1 MEMHEVFLGALPRA
15 PAMMAAVEAGL
26 HVALVAFA
34 SSPDV
39 RIRLH
44 TKESGEGRG
53 FGFAWLPDATTA
65 RRLVEATEIYFT
77 VDGVAHRC
85 GIRAAR
91 GRPAE
96 EPQRPP
102 PSSSDPGQLGL
113 RVTFLA
119 LSQRIDC
126 ALVVASFN
134 AWNERLRRFGI
145 GLELQRFFVMEC
157 VFFNCLDML

>member
-1 MEMHEVFLGALPRA
+1 MHEVFLGALPRA
-15 PAMMAAVEAGL
+15 PAGMPAVEAGL
-26 HVALVAFA
+26 HDALVAFA

-53 FGFAWLPDATTA
+53 FGFAWLPDAETQ
-65 RRLVEATEIYFT
+65 RRLVEATEIYFA
-77 VDGVAHRC
+77 VDGVVHRC

-91 GRPAE
+91 GRPAS

-102 PSSSDPGQLGL
+102 PSMSDPGQLGM

-119 LSQRIDC
+119 LSQSIDC
-126 ALVVASFN
+126 EPIVAGFR
-134 AWNERLRRFGI
+134 AWNERLQTFGI
-145 GLELQRFFVMEC
+145 GLEVQRFF
-157 VFFNCLDML
+157 FL